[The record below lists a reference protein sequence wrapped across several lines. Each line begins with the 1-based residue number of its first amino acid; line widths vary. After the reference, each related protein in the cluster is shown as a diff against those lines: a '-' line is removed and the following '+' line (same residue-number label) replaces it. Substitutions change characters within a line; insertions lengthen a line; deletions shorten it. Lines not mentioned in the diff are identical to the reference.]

1 MNIDIASDILALEQR
16 IAALEATQL
25 KSHEELKKQAE
36 TVLETW
42 LNDFSKRITQLES
55 DIKLLCKWNNVV
67 VRQIAVLEAKIE

>member
-42 LNDFSKRITQLES
+42 LSDFSKRITALEFGYKLVPQLEQR
-55 DIKLLCKWNNVV
+55 IT
-67 VRQIAVLEAKIE
+67 ALEAKQ